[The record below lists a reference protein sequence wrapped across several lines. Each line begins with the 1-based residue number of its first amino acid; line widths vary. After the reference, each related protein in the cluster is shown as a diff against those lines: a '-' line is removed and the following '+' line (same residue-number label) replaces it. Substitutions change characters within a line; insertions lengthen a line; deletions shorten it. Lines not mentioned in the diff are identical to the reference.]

1 MCMKC
6 EDYRRRAAL
15 LREVAEKMPEY
26 KEALLEMATWVD
38 NELDDYQDAAVEANF
53 RDD

>member
-1 MCMKC
+1 MKC

-15 LREVAEKMPEY
+15 LREVAAKTPEY

-38 NELDDYQDAAVEANF
+38 NEASNYVDDAVEADF